1 MKPELAIFSKHRN
14 MVFISYS
21 RKDFQ
26 EVKEF
31 NRLLESNGIKTW
43 FDLHDVEFSSSFM
56 QRISDGITSSDI
68 ILFMWTENSAFSE
81 FSEKEVLTARQ
92 NGKRVIPILLKGY
105 VPTGGWTAFFFSNI
119 NYVNANSTLEVQKL
133 ISELKSGVYHTEKL
147 GHTMSSRGASNW
159 KNPYLPIT
167 TSYLTLGRST
177 IHDAR
182 AYSQYYDTV
191 IHPDGSATCRCL
203 NQTWVAPDGYLFSR
217 LVLTRA
223 ENFPSYPS
231 KLPDSSY
238 SYTKWRDALLRDGF
252 YLIDIEGPTVKRT
265 RTAIGERVEGF
276 TATLKAQSPDGKMS
290 MILSFDSPT
299 ARNADYANTLKK
311 IEIELH

>member
-1 MKPELAIFSKHRN
+1 

-68 ILFMWTENSAFSE
+68 ILFMWTENSAVAE

-133 ISELKSGVYHTEKL
+133 ISELKSGVYHTSTIKNTAPL
-147 GHTMSSRGASNW
+147 YKCTSNW
-159 KNPYLPIT
+159 ENPYLPISI
-167 TSYLTLGRST
+167 SYLTLGKSS
-177 IHDAR
+177 IYDAK
-182 AYSQYYDTV
+182 AYSQFYDTTV
-191 IHPDGSATCRCL
+191 NSNGTAVCTCSNQRWESTNGHTL
-203 NQTWVAPDGYLFSR
+203 NR
-217 LVLTRA
+217 LVLTCKEKFTA
-223 ENFPSYPS
+223 FPS
-231 KLPDSSY
+231 KLPDCSL
-238 SYTKWRDALLRDGF
+238 SYTKWREKLTNDGF
-252 YLIDIEGPTVKRT
+252 QIIDLDGPTIKYTHTVF
-265 RTAIGERVEGF
+265 GERAEGF
-276 TATLKAQSPDGKMS
+276 FAKMKAQSPDGKMS